1 MGLFGK
7 LFEKKICDICG
18 GEIGLLG
25 NRKLEDGNMCKNCA
39 KKLSPFFDERRHS
52 TIAQI
57 KEQLAYRE
65 ANKAEVAAFR
75 VTRTYGEN
83 YTKLL
88 VDEEAGKFMVTSADD
103 LEEANPDVIAF
114 ADVTGCTVE
123 INDSYE
129 EITYQDKDGNECSFK
144 PPHYRFEYDFELQ
157 LRVRNPYFDDISFR
171 LNDESVVLER
181 QLRLGYTPEAFRDDK
196 RLFNPEDSREYS
208 RYLELAE
215 EIRVLLMER
224 GNEAEPAQANQRAGV
239 AAPVQ
244 PYQPAG
250 AAAAPAAP
258 VQCPY
263 CGAAT
268 MPDAAGCCEYCG
280 GTLNG

>member
-75 VTRTYGEN
+75 VTRTYGED

-181 QLRLGYTPEAFRDDK
+181 QLRPGYTPEAFRDDK

-224 GNEAEPAQANQRAGV
+224 GNEAEPAQAYQQAGV
-239 AAPVQ
+239 AAPAQ
-244 PYQPAG
+244 AYQPAG

-263 CGAAT
+263 CGATT

>member
-25 NRKLEDGNMCKNCA
+25 NRKLEDGNMCKDCA
-39 KKLSPFFDERRHS
+39 KLLSPFFDDRRNS
-52 TIAQI
+52 TVAQI

-103 LEEANPDVIAF
+103 LREANPDVIAF

-123 INDSYE
+123 ISDNYE

-144 PPHYRFEYDFELQ
+144 PARYRFEFDFDLQ

-171 LNDESVVLER
+171 LNDESVVIER
-181 QLRLGYTPEAFRDDK
+181 QLRPGYTVEAFRDDK
-196 RLFNPEDSREYS
+196 RLFDPEDSREYC
-208 RYLELAE
+208 RYQELAE
-215 EIRVLLMER
+215 EIRALLLEKKD
-224 GNEAEPAQANQRAGV
+224 EDAPAQQC
-239 AAPVQ
+239 
-244 PYQPAG
+244 QPAVASVVPG
-250 AAAAPAAP
+250 ASAAMPAASAA
-258 VQCPY
+258 VECPY
-263 CGAAT
+263 CGAT
-268 MPDAAGCCEYCG
+268 TTPDAAGCCEYCG